1 MYENYYN
8 PYLQQSQQRYAGYQQ
23 PIQQMSMFQN
33 QATIQGNQLIGRTVN
48 SANEI
53 QANDVPMNMP
63 YALFPKNDLSE
74 IYLKSWSPNGTIQTR
89 VFKPESQHAGNLPQE
104 QAELKLDLS
113 DESMGGIL
121 KRFDDLS
128 VKLNAI
134 EQMMADNNTKKTE
147 PTRKNGD
154 AK

>member
-8 PYLQQSQQRYAGYQQ
+8 PYLQQSQQRYTGYQQ
-23 PIQQMSMFQN
+23 PIQQMPMFQN
-33 QATIQGNQLIGRTVN
+33 QATMQGNQLIGRTVN

-74 IYLKSWSPNGTIQTR
+74 IYLKSWSPNGTIQTL
-89 VFKPESQHAGNLPQE
+89 VFKPESQQAGNLPQE
-104 QAELKLDLS
+104 QSELKLDLS

-134 EQMMADNNTKKTE
+134 EQMMADNSAKKTE
-147 PTRKNGD
+147 STRKNGD